1 MDEVGASRDKVVA
14 HGDGGEKGMPGVVTR
29 AGLAS
34 AGRAFLC
41 AGGVPGVAGLV
52 APLEESCQAGIIIA
66 PIDSGFGFLNGVLA
80 AIGGDFFGIALLLG
94 AIAVTISLGVLAGW
108 LGARVDTRR

>member
-1 MDEVGASRDKVVA
+1 MVYLNAFLLGGALCA
-14 HGDGGEKGMPGVVTR
+14 IAQAIM
-29 AGLAS
+29 LAFRFKS
-34 AGRAFLC
+34 ATPCLVAFLC
-41 AGGVPGVAGLV
+41 AGGVLGVAGLV

-66 PIDSGFGFLNGVLA
+66 PIDSGFGFLNGVFA
-80 AIGGDFFGIALLLG
+80 ALGGEFFGIAFLFG